1 MANLAGS
8 FAILAAVLATAASLG
23 ANEVG
28 YFLAAVVA
36 AAAILTGRRIWVGK
50 QAPTAPSGWA
60 YGLLLVLVGGSV
72 VFSLEMAVGKM
83 INPNLGFVEAG
94 FHTGPFG
101 GICTVS
107 VTAFIA
113 LVAIGG
119 LFRSIALKWFQRSS
133 P

>member
-1 MANLAGS
+1 MANLAGAL
-8 FAILAAVLATAASLG
+8 AIFAAVMATAAFLE
-23 ANEVG
+23 ANEIG
-28 YFLAAVVA
+28 YFLATVVA
-36 AAAILTGRRIWVGK
+36 AAAILTGRHFWVDK
-50 QAPTAPSGWA
+50 QAPTAPTGWA

-83 INPNLGFVEAG
+83 FNPNLGFVEAG

-101 GICTVS
+101 GICTVA